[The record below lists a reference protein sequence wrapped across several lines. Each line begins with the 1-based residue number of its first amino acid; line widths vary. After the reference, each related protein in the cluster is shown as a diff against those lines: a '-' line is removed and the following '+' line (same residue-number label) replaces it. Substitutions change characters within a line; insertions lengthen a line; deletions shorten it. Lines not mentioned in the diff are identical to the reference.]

1 MTDKPVRWSAKKKAE
16 LVLQLLRGES
26 IDVLSREN
34 CLPVSIIT
42 EWRDQFLE
50 GGLSG
55 FKRMSRQ
62 EGKLAESQ
70 KIIGKLQMELELY
83 KKKMQFVRSTRKG
96 LFNL

>member
-16 LVLQLLRGES
+16 LVLRLLRGEP
-26 IDVLSREN
+26 IEVLSREN
-34 CLPVSIIT
+34 CLSVSTIV
-42 EWRDQFLE
+42 EWRDQFMD
-50 GGLSG
+50 GGLGS

-83 KKKMQFVRSTRKG
+83 KKKMQYARSTRKG
-96 LFNL
+96 SYNL